1 MIGNETD
8 TLLEIENLSVS
19 YENNKKPVI
28 YGADLSV
35 QKGCLTALL
44 GLNGSGKTTLLKA
57 ACGLIPSRSDRFNIC
72 GQDAGKMTCGKRASS
87 IAYISQK
94 HSIVYHINAEDVALM
109 GINPYLKW
117 FQTPSQAHRK
127 LAEQMLGYMG
137 LHEAVGE
144 DFISLSEGQK
154 QLVILARALVQDAP
168 IMMFDEPDSAL
179 DYENKRKILE
189 KIRQVIQ
196 EKNYGGLITL
206 HDPDYA
212 LHYCDKILLLQ
223 NGRIQDTIYCKETSR
238 EEIREKLRIIY
249 PGLELLAYKDRFL
262 TVK

>member
-1 MIGNETD
+1 MIGNNAD
-8 TLLEIENLSVS
+8 TLLEIKNLSVS
-19 YENNKKPVI
+19 YENNKKRI
-28 YGADLSV
+28 IDGADLFV

-57 ACGLIPSRSDRFNIC
+57 ACGLIPSRSNRFNIC
-72 GQDAGKMTCGKRASS
+72 GQDAGSMTCGERALS
-87 IAYISQK
+87 IAYIPQK
-94 HSIVYHINAEDVALM
+94 HSIIYHVNAEDVALM

-117 FQTPSQAHRK
+117 FQTPSQTHQK
-127 LAEQMLGYMG
+127 LAEQMLCYMG

-144 DFISLSEGQK
+144 DFLSLSEGQK

-179 DYENKRKILE
+179 DYENKSKILE
-189 KIRQVIQ
+189 KIRQVIKK
-196 EKNYGGLITL
+196 KNYGGLITL

-223 NGRIQDTIYCKETSR
+223 NGRIQDTINCKETSQK
-238 EEIREKLRIIY
+238 EVREKLRIIY
-249 PGLELLAYKDRFL
+249 PGLELLAYEGRFL
-262 TVK
+262 TIK